1 MLVMPE
7 GPEAMED
14 VTGLDPWGLRRIEHL
29 LSGLEGVDAIKLVP
43 DGRGGIEE
51 IHVLSS
57 ANLGA
62 KQIVRNIES
71 ALMAEFSVEIDHRKI
86 SVAQVQKSDIP
97 RAEPALMPSAPP
109 AATGAESGG
118 REVLL
123 ENFDIER
130 RGGQAICRVKVK
142 KGDSE
147 HVGEAEGADY
157 ATVRLEVAASA
168 VLRALEEAYD
178 SRLRFVISD
187 VSSTQVAG
195 QPLVIALVRAFAGR
209 RSTTL
214 PGVSRVHDTLEEA
227 AILACL
233 DATNRWVGAS
243 R

>member
-1 MLVMPE
+1 
-7 GPEAMED
+7 
-14 VTGLDPWGLRRIEHL
+14 
-29 LSGLEGVDAIKLVP
+29 VDAIKLVP
-43 DGRGGIEE
+43 DGKGGVQE

-57 ANLGA
+57 SGLGA

-71 ALMAEFSVEIDHRKI
+71 ALMAEFSIEIDHRKI
-86 SVAQVQKSDIP
+86 SVAQVQAVDIP
-97 RAEPALMPSAPP
+97 RAEPQPVHSPSL
-109 AATGAESGG
+109 AAAVAETAG

-123 ENFDIER
+123 HTFDVER
-130 RGGQAICRVKVK
+130 RGGQAICRVKLH
-142 KGDSE
+142 KGESE

-178 SRLRFVISD
+178 SRVRFVIS
-187 VSSTQVAG
+187 
-195 QPLVIALVRAFAGR
+195 FAGR

-214 PGVSRVHDTLEEA
+214 PGVSRVHDSLEEA

>member
-1 MLVMPE
+1 MMPD

-14 VTGLDPWGLRRIEHL
+14 VAGLDPWGLRRIEHL

-57 ANLGA
+57 SGPGA

-86 SVAQVQKSDIP
+86 SVAQVQEPDIP
-97 RAEPALMPSAPP
+97 RAEPLPVQAPAP
-109 AATGAESGG
+109 TAAVADTAG

-123 ENFDIER
+123 ETFDIER
-130 RGGQAICRVKVK
+130 RGGQAICRVTLHKEE
-142 KGDSE
+142 SE

-168 VLRALEEAYD
+168 VLRALEKAYD
-178 SRLRFVISD
+178 SRVRFVISD

-209 RSTTL
+209 RSMTL
-214 PGVSRVHDTLEEA
+214 PGVSRVHDSLEEA

>member
-1 MLVMPE
+1 
-7 GPEAMED
+7 MED

-29 LSGLEGVDAIKLVP
+29 LAGLEGVDAIKLVP
-43 DGRGGIEE
+43 DGKGGVQE

-57 ANLGA
+57 SGLGA

-71 ALMAEFSVEIDHRKI
+71 ALMAEFSIEIDHRKI
-86 SVAQVQKSDIP
+86 SVAQVQAVDIP
-97 RAEPALMPSAPP
+97 RAEPQPVHSPSL
-109 AATGAESGG
+109 AAAVAETAG

-123 ENFDIER
+123 HTFDVER
-130 RGGQAICRVKVK
+130 RGGQAICRVKLH
-142 KGDSE
+142 KGESE
-147 HVGEAEGADY
+147 HV
-157 ATVRLEVAASA
+157 
-168 VLRALEEAYD
+168 AYD
-178 SRLRFVISD
+178 SRVRFVISD
-187 VSSTQVAG
+187 VSSTQVEG

-214 PGVSRVHDTLEEA
+214 PGVSRVHDSLEEA

>member
-1 MLVMPE
+1 
-7 GPEAMED
+7 MED

-29 LSGLEGVDAIKLVP
+29 LAGLEGVDAIKLVP
-43 DGRGGIEE
+43 DGKGGVQE

-57 ANLGA
+57 SGLGA

-71 ALMAEFSVEIDHRKI
+71 ALMAEFSIEIDHRKI
-86 SVAQVQKSDIP
+86 SVAQVQAVDIP
-97 RAEPALMPSAPP
+97 RAEPQPVHSPSL
-109 AATGAESGG
+109 AAAVAETAG

-123 ENFDIER
+123 HTFDVER
-130 RGGQAICRVKVK
+130 RGGQAICRVKLH
-142 KGDSE
+142 KGESE

-178 SRLRFVISD
+178 SSISD
-187 VSSTQVAG
+187 VSSTQVEG

-214 PGVSRVHDTLEEA
+214 PGVSRVHDSLEEA

>member
-1 MLVMPE
+1 MTPE
-7 GPEAMED
+7 SPEAMED

-29 LSGLEGVDAIKLVP
+29 LSSLEGIDAIKLVP

-57 ANLGA
+57 SDLGA
-62 KQIVRNIES
+62 KQIVRNVES

-86 SVAQVQKSDIP
+86 SVAQVQKPDIP
-97 RAEPALMPSAPP
+97 RVEPEPVAPP
-109 AATGAESGG
+109 TPVAVLTEAGN

-123 ENFDIER
+123 ETFDIER
-130 RGGQAICRVKVK
+130 RGGQAICHVKLNRRE
-142 KGDSE
+142 SE

-168 VLRALEEAYD
+168 VLRALEEAYG
-178 SRLRFVISD
+178 SRVRFVISD

-195 QPLVIALVRAFAGR
+195 QPLVIVLVRAFAGR

-214 PGVSRVHDTLEEA
+214 PGVSRVHDSLEEA

-233 DATNRWVGAS
+233 DATNRWVGAP

>member
-1 MLVMPE
+1 MTPE
-7 GPEAMED
+7 GPEARD
-14 VTGLDPWGLRRIEHL
+14 HIAGLDPWGLRRIEQL

-43 DGRGGIEE
+43 DGQGGIEE

-57 ANLGA
+57 SRLGA

-71 ALMAEFSVEIDHRKI
+71 ALMAEFGVEIDHRKI
-86 SVAQVQKSDIP
+86 SVAQVQKPDIP
-97 RAEPALMPSAPP
+97 RAEVVEAPTTKP
-109 AATGAESGG
+109 EAAAGEGR

-123 ENFDIER
+123 DNFGIER
-130 RGGQAICRVKVK
+130 SGGQAVCRVLLKR
-142 KGDSE
+142 GESE
-147 HVGEAEGADY
+147 YVGEAEGPDY

-168 VLRALEEAYD
+168 VLRALESAHD
-178 SRLRFVISD
+178 SRVRFVISD

-195 QPLVIALVRAFAGR
+195 QPLVIVLVRAFAGR
-209 RSTTL
+209 SSTTL
-214 PGVSRVHDTLEEA
+214 PGVSRVHDSLEEA

>member
-1 MLVMPE
+1 MTPE
-7 GPEAMED
+7 SPEARDQVM
-14 VTGLDPWGLRRIEHL
+14 GLDPWGLRRIEQL
-29 LSGLEGVDAIKLVP
+29 LSGLEGVGAIKLVP
-43 DGRGGIEE
+43 DGKGGIEE
-51 IHVLSS
+51 IHVLS
-57 ANLGA
+57 NTDLGA

-71 ALMAEFSVEIDHRKI
+71 ALMAEFSLEIDHRKI
-86 SVAQVQKSDIP
+86 SVAQLQKPDIP
-97 RAEPALMPSAPP
+97 RAEPEETLVP
-109 AATGAESGG
+109 AAGMARAAERR

-123 ENFDIER
+123 KTFDVER
-130 RGGQAICRVKVK
+130 RGGQAICRVTLSRE
-142 KGDSE
+142 GSD

-168 VLRALEEAYD
+168 VLRALESAYE
-178 SRLRFVISD
+178 SAVRFVISD
-187 VSSTQVAG
+187 VSSTQVEG

-214 PGVSRVHDTLEEA
+214 PGVSRVHDSLEEA

>member
-1 MLVMPE
+1 MRPS
-7 GPEAMED
+7 
-14 VTGLDPWGLRRIEHL
+14 EHL
-29 LSGLEGVDAIKLVP
+29 LAGLEGVDAIKLVP
-43 DGRGGIEE
+43 DGKGGVQE

-57 ANLGA
+57 SGLGA

-71 ALMAEFSVEIDHRKI
+71 ALMAEFSIEIDHRKI
-86 SVAQVQKSDIP
+86 SVAQVQAVDIP
-97 RAEPALMPSAPP
+97 RAEPQPVHSPSL
-109 AATGAESGG
+109 AAAVAETAG

-123 ENFDIER
+123 HTFDVER
-130 RGGQAICRVKVK
+130 RGGQAICRVKLH
-142 KGDSE
+142 KGESE

-178 SRLRFVISD
+178 SRVRFVIS
-187 VSSTQVAG
+187 
-195 QPLVIALVRAFAGR
+195 FAGR

-214 PGVSRVHDTLEEA
+214 PGVSRVHDSLEEA

>member
-1 MLVMPE
+1 MTPE
-7 GPEAMED
+7 SPEARDQVM
-14 VTGLDPWGLRRIEHL
+14 GLDPWGLRRIEQL
-29 LSGLEGVDAIKLVP
+29 LSGLEGVGAIKLVP
-43 DGRGGIEE
+43 DGKGGIEE
-51 IHVLSS
+51 IHVLS
-57 ANLGA
+57 NTDLGA

-71 ALMAEFSVEIDHRKI
+71 ALMAEFSLEIDHRKI
-86 SVAQVQKSDIP
+86 SVAQLQKPDIP
-97 RAEPALMPSAPP
+97 RAEPEEKLEP
-109 AATGAESGG
+109 AAGVARAAERR

-123 ENFDIER
+123 KTFDVER
-130 RGGQAICRVKVK
+130 RGGQAICRVTLSRE
-142 KGDSE
+142 GSD

-168 VLRALEEAYD
+168 VLRALESAYA
-178 SRLRFVISD
+178 SAVRFVISD
-187 VSSTQVAG
+187 VSSTQVEG

-214 PGVSRVHDTLEEA
+214 PGVSRVHDSLEEA

>member
-1 MLVMPE
+1 MTPD
-7 GPEAMED
+7 GPEARD
-14 VTGLDPWGLRRIEHL
+14 DITGLDPWGLRRIESL

-43 DGRGGIEE
+43 DGVGGIEE

-57 ANLGA
+57 SQLGA

-86 SVAQVQKSDIP
+86 SVAQVQVPDIP
-97 RAEPALMPSAPP
+97 QAEVEETPIPLSTVPVSEE
-109 AATGAESGG
+109 GK
-118 REVLL
+118 RDILL
-123 ENFDIER
+123 ETFDIER
-130 RGGQAICRVKVK
+130 RGGQAICRVTLTRGEV
-142 KGDSE
+142 E

-168 VLRALEEAYD
+168 VLRALEKAHE
-178 SRLRFVISD
+178 SRVRFVISD

-209 RSTTL
+209 QSTTL
-214 PGVSRVHDTLEEA
+214 PGASRVHDSLEEA

-233 DATNRWVGAS
+233 DATNRWIGAS

>member
-1 MLVMPE
+1 MTPD
-7 GPEAMED
+7 GPEARDE
-14 VTGLDPWGLRRIEHL
+14 VTGLDPWGLRRIEQL
-29 LSGLEGVDAIKLVP
+29 LTGLEGVDSIKLVP
-43 DGRGGIEE
+43 DGIGGIEE

-57 ANLGA
+57 STLGA

-86 SVAQVQKSDIP
+86 SVAQVQMPDIP
-97 RAEPALMPSAPP
+97 RAEVPEPVP
-109 AATGAESGG
+109 AAPAAASAAKAG
-118 REVLL
+118 RDILL
-123 ENFDIER
+123 ETFDVER
-130 RGGQAICRVKVK
+130 RGGQAVCRVELRRGESV
-142 KGDSE
+142 

-157 ATVRLEVAASA
+157 ATVRLEVAANA
-168 VLRALEEAYD
+168 VLRALENAHA
-178 SRLRFVISD
+178 STVRFVISD

-214 PGVSRVHDTLEEA
+214 PGASRVHDSLEEA

>member
-1 MLVMPE
+1 MMPD
-7 GPEAMED
+7 GPEAMEE

-29 LSGLEGVDAIKLVP
+29 LSGLEGVDSIKLVP
-43 DGRGGIEE
+43 DGRGGIQE

-57 ANLGA
+57 SGLGA

-71 ALMAEFSVEIDHRKI
+71 ALMAEFSIEIDHRKI
-86 SVAQVQKSDIP
+86 SVAQFQEPDIP
-97 RAEPALMPSAPP
+97 RAEPQPVHSPTP
-109 AATGAESGG
+109 AAAAAETGG

-123 ENFDIER
+123 ETFEIER
-130 RGGQAICRVKVK
+130 RGGQAICRVKLH
-142 KGDSE
+142 KGESE

-178 SRLRFVISD
+178 SRVRFVISD
-187 VSSTQVAG
+187 VSSTQVEG

-214 PGVSRVHDTLEEA
+214 PGVSRVHDSLEEA

>member
-1 MLVMPE
+1 MMPE

-57 ANLGA
+57 SSLGA

-86 SVAQVQKSDIP
+86 SVAQVQEPDIP
-97 RAEPALMPSAPP
+97 RAEPEPVQF
-109 AATGAESGG
+109 AAVGDTGG

-123 ENFDIER
+123 ETFDIER
-130 RGGQAICRVKVK
+130 RGGQAVCRVKLQ
-142 KGDSE
+142 KGESE

-178 SRLRFVISD
+178 SRVRFVISD

-195 QPLVIALVRAFAGR
+195 QPLVIVLVRAFAGR

-214 PGVSRVHDTLEEA
+214 PGVSRVHDSLEEA

>member
-1 MLVMPE
+1 MTLD
-7 GPEAMED
+7 GPEARD
-14 VTGLDPWGLRRIEHL
+14 HIAGLDPWGLRRIEQL

-57 ANLGA
+57 SGLGA

-86 SVAQVQKSDIP
+86 SVAQVQKPDIP
-97 RAEPALMPSAPP
+97 RAEVVEVP
-109 AATGAESGG
+109 AAEPQAAAAGEGR

-123 ENFDIER
+123 DTFGIER
-130 RGGQAICRVKVK
+130 SGGQAVCRVLLKR
-142 KGDSE
+142 GESE
-147 HVGEAEGADY
+147 YVGEAEGPDY

-168 VLRALEEAYD
+168 VLRALESAHD
-178 SRLRFVISD
+178 SRVRFVISD

-195 QPLVIALVRAFAGR
+195 QPLVIVLVRAFAGR
-209 RSTTL
+209 SSTTL
-214 PGVSRVHDTLEEA
+214 PGVSRVHDSLEEA

>member
-1 MLVMPE
+1 MTPD

-57 ANLGA
+57 SGPGA
-62 KQIVRNIES
+62 KQVVRNIES

-86 SVAQVQKSDIP
+86 SVAQVQEPDIP
-97 RAEPALMPSAPP
+97 RAEPEPVRSPAP
-109 AATGAESGG
+109 AADTGG
-118 REVLL
+118 REVIL
-123 ENFDIER
+123 ETYDIER
-130 RGGQAICRVKVK
+130 RGGQAVCRVKIH
-142 KGDSE
+142 KGESE

-178 SRLRFVISD
+178 ARVRFVISD

-209 RSTTL
+209 RSITL
-214 PGVSRVHDTLEEA
+214 PGVSRVHDSLEEA